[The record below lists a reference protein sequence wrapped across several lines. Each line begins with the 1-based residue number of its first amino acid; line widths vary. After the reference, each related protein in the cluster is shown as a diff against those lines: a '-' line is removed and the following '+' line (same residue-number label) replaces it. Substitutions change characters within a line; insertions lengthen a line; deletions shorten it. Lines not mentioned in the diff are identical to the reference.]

1 MIETLR
7 LSAVRAD
14 PIAFWIF
21 GAVVAVLAAIFLRRG
36 LDAFWRL
43 RTVADTPTARIRSAT
58 QGYVELCGR
67 ALAHNGVLT
76 APLTRLPCVWYRF
89 KVQERR
95 RSGKNDRWVTIDR
108 GEAELP
114 FVLEDDTGRCLVEP
128 AGADVHSQAK
138 DTWYGSTRHTPRPR
152 ESGWL
157 QLSRR
162 YRFTEE
168 RILPSESLYL
178 LGRFETPRR
187 GAEERKGVTRH
198 LLARWKQ
205 DPARMARFDANG
217 DGEISLDEWESAREA
232 AQRLAAHAERRLEAE
247 PPLSRL
253 TKTDDPR
260 RPFVISTFGEG
271 TLIGRLRWRAAG
283 ATIGFVVMGCGL
295 AFAVIARLAV
305 V

>member
-21 GAVVAVLAAIFLRRG
+21 GAVVAVLAVIFLRRG

-67 ALAHNGVLT
+67 ALAHNRVLT

-138 DTWYGSTRHTPRPR
+138 DTWYGSARHTPRPR

-168 RILPSESLYL
+168 RILRGEPLYL

-187 GAEERKGVTRH
+187 GVEEREGVTRH

-217 DGEISLDEWESAREA
+217 DGEISLDEWESAREE
-232 AQRLAAHAERRLEAE
+232 AQRLAAHTERRLEAE

-283 ATIGFVVMGCGL
+283 ATIGFVVLGCGL
-295 AFAVIARLAV
+295 TFAVVARLAV